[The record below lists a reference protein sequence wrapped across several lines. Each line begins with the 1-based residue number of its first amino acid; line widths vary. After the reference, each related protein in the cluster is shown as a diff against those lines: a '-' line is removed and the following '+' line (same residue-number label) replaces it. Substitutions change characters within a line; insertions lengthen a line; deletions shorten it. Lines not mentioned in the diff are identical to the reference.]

1 MLIKKITIMQFV
13 VVRSITGNIR
23 KLWAH
28 CYTMGIWDDIAH
40 VIVHFKCII
49 LSSTTKEMGNLI
61 GGGSCQK
68 YIFYYKKPVSEPL
81 SHAILISRRK
91 HAYTTTR
98 KTHLGHSL
106 FLLTW
111 TNAPGCVYLEEIAV
125 QNYHSTGQFPHT
137 LAKSPLEHRN
147 RLGEIP
153 TFDTQ

>member
-1 MLIKKITIMQFV
+1 MQSLFLGEN
-13 VVRSITGNIR
+13 THTPPHA
-23 KLWAH
+23 KHTW
-28 CYTMGIWDDIAH
+28 
-40 VIVHFKCII
+40 VIPF
-49 LSSTTKEMGNLI
+49 
-61 GGGSCQK
+61 
-68 YIFYYKKPVSEPL
+68 
-81 SHAILISRRK
+81 
-91 HAYTTTR
+91 
-98 KTHLGHSL
+98 